1 MSKPF
6 LLFQAPVATRSGY
19 GDHSRDLLES
29 LMNLDKFDIK
39 VIPTRWGNTPQNQ
52 LNPNTKVGKFIIDN
66 IVGNQLNK
74 QPDVFVQVSVANEFQ
89 PIGKFNIGITA
100 GVETTVAPKDFIDG
114 CNKMNLI
121 LVPSKFTKH
130 VLESTVFDEK
140 DNRTG
145 QLVRQHKIQVPIEVI
160 PEGVDLSIYAEPQ
173 KDESFLSDIE
183 TDFNYLVVGHWLQ
196 GNLGEDRKDIGMTI
210 QTFCT
215 VFKDL
220 PKDKQPGLI
229 LKTSS
234 AGFSVMDREQI
245 SKKIKEVTNQFGD
258 KCPPIY
264 LLFGDLSFPEMAK
277 LYHHPKV
284 KAMISFT
291 KGEGYG
297 RPLCEFTLTGKPIIV
312 SKWSGQVDFLPEK
325 HTEFLEGELKEVHP
339 SAANKFILKESKWF
353 QVNYSDAAKKI
364 FDVYNKYPS
373 KLKESNGL
381 IQNTKKLFSLEKSHE
396 VMSQIF
402 DKYVKVVQKVELK
415 LPEIK
420 KL

>member
-52 LNPNTKVGKFIIDN
+52 LNPNTKVGKFIIEN
-66 IVGNQLNK
+66 IIGNQLNK

-121 LVPSKFTKH
+121 LVPSKFTKQ

-160 PEGVDLSIYAEPQ
+160 PEGVDLSIYAEPE
-173 KDESFLSDIE
+173 KDEDFLSDIE

-245 SKKIKEVTNQFGD
+245 SRKIKEVTNQFGD

-373 KLKESNGL
+373 KLKQSNGL

>member
-66 IVGNQLNK
+66 IIGNQLNK

-160 PEGVDLSIYAEPQ
+160 PEGVDLSIYAEPE
-173 KDESFLSDIE
+173 KDEDFLSDIE

-325 HTEFLEGELKEVHP
+325 HTEFLEGELKEVHA

>member
-145 QLVRQHKIQVPIEVI
+145 QLIRQHKIQIPIEVI
-160 PEGVDLSIYAEPQ
+160 PEGVDLSIYAEPE
-173 KDESFLSDIE
+173 KDEDFLSDIE

-245 SKKIKEVTNQFGD
+245 SRKIKEVTNQFGD

>member
-52 LNPNTKVGKFIIDN
+52 LNPNTKVGKFIIEN
-66 IVGNQLNK
+66 IIGNQLNK

-160 PEGVDLSIYAEPQ
+160 PEGVDLSIYAEPE

>member
-1 MSKPF
+1 
-6 LLFQAPVATRSGY
+6 
-19 GDHSRDLLES
+19 
-29 LMNLDKFDIK
+29 MNLDKFDIK

-145 QLVRQHKIQVPIEVI
+145 QIVRQYKIQVPIEVI

>member
-121 LVPSKFTKH
+121 LVPSKFTKQ

-145 QLVRQHKIQVPIEVI
+145 QLIRQHKIQIPIEVI
-160 PEGVDLSIYAEPQ
+160 PEGVDLSIYAEPE
-173 KDESFLSDIE
+173 KDEDFLSDIE

-245 SKKIKEVTNQFGD
+245 SRKIKEVTNQFGD

>member
-145 QLVRQHKIQVPIEVI
+145 QIVRQYKIQVPIEVI